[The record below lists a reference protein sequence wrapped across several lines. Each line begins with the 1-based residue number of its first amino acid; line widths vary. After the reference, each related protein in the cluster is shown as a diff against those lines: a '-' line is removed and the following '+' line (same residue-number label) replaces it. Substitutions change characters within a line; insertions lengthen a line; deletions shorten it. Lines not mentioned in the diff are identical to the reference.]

1 MSITVCRRVSPGV
14 YEMTD
19 PSRPGFKHS
28 FHCELSDLEDQ
39 VSRLQGKAWVTHDHI
54 DQLKDL
60 VARRLGIE
68 L

>member
-1 MSITVCRRVSPGV
+1 MSALCRRVSPGI

-19 PSRPGFKHS
+19 PGRPNFKHR
-28 FHCELSDLEDQ
+28 FHCEYATLDDQ
-39 VSRLQGKAWVTHDHI
+39 VSNLQTKTWVTHDHI

-60 VARRLGIE
+60 VTLRQGIE